1 MVRGTL
7 ILFLISVCVLSLPD
21 LVNLQRHSDDFIQM
35 GWSRIKRDIFRESPA
50 APQKYVGLPP
60 PIERTISGD
69 RKF

>member
-21 LVNLQRHSDDFIQM
+21 LVNLQKHSDDFIQM
-35 GWSRIKRDIFRESPA
+35 GWSRIKRDIFRESPS
-50 APQKYVGLPP
+50 APQKFAVGPP